1 MTKKRQLKNLMNMK
15 IERWFLFALLWVGS
29 LLTSFAQPAK
39 QYVTV
44 TASPDHADWV
54 YRVGEQAQFTLYAV
68 KDNEMLPGVVIDY
81 QYGPEKLAPVFKGQ
95 VTTDRNGQAK
105 IKVPGAKAP
114 GFITVRVSTQYE
126 GTTYSGYTTI
136 GFEPEK
142 ILPTTTLPD
151 DFTEFWEDAKAQAAK
166 VPMEVKI
173 RRDDN
178 QSTDWADVYYVRIQS
193 YRKGNYVY
201 GVLTVPKGEGPFPG
215 VLRLPGAAVRAFSGP
230 NSLAAEGMVVLE
242 IGIHGIPVDQD
253 REIYLA
259 LQSGSLA
266 GYSAMGLESRNTFYY
281 KRVYMGCLRALD
293 YLCSLDSVDENR
305 IAVYGGS
312 QGGMLSIVTAALDSR
327 VKYMVC
333 QFPAF
338 CDVTGYYNG
347 RAGGWPHLFINCNET
362 AIQEKINT
370 SKYFDTV
377 NFARFVRIPGFYT
390 WGFNDLTCCPT
401 STYSAYNVIDAPK
414 ELHLALDSGHWTY
427 PWQVRAGIDWLKEK
441 FGIAEVEE

>member
-1 MTKKRQLKNLMNMK
+1 
-15 IERWFLFALLWVGS
+15 
-29 LLTSFAQPAK
+29 
-39 QYVTV
+39 
-44 TASPDHADWV
+44 
-54 YRVGEQAQFTLYAV
+54 
-68 KDNEMLPGVVIDY
+68 
-81 QYGPEKLAPVFKGQ
+81 
-95 VTTDRNGQAK
+95 
-105 IKVPGAKAP
+105 
-114 GFITVRVSTQYE
+114 
-126 GTTYSGYTTI
+126 
-136 GFEPEK
+136 
-142 ILPTTTLPD
+142 
-151 DFTEFWEDAKAQAAK
+151 
-166 VPMEVKI
+166 
-173 RRDDN
+173 
-178 QSTDWADVYYVRIQS
+178 
-193 YRKGNYVY
+193 
-201 GVLTVPKGEGPFPG
+201 
-215 VLRLPGAAVRAFSGP
+215 
-230 NSLAAEGMVVLE
+230 MVVLE

-347 RAGGWPHLFINCNET
+347 RAGGWPHLFINPSET

-401 STYSAYNVIDAPK
+401 STFSAYNVIDAPK
-414 ELHLALDSGHWTY
+414 ELRLALDSGHWTY

-441 FGIAEVEE
+441 FGIAEVEEE